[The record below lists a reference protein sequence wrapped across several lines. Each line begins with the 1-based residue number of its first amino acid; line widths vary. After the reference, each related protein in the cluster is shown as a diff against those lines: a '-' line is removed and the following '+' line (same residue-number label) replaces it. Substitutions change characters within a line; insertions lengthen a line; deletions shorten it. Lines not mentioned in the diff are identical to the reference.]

1 MVVRMHEA
9 LNRPGIPVLRFD
21 LFTNQQS
28 AVFLHVILQIKG
40 YYFTVLAFILRNVSG
55 GVAIQII
62 VF

>member
-9 LNRPGIPVLRFD
+9 LNRPGIPVLQFD

-28 AVFLHVILQIKG
+28 AVFLYVILQIKG